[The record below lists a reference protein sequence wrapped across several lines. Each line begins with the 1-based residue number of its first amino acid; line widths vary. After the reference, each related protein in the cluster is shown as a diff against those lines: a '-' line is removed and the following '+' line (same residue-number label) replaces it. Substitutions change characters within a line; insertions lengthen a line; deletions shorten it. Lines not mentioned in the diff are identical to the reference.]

1 MKTSDKRSL
10 SLLPLR
16 GQGRRTQSFRRT
28 QSLLL
33 AALAAILATSVVRAQ
48 GNAGAPGQKNASTLT
63 LLTVM
68 ITGLRNRHGQVV
80 VSLFD
85 KAEGF
90 PQKAALATQK
100 IDLSEVARLTP
111 LSITFKNLKP
121 GSYAVTAYHDE
132 NKNNHLDS
140 NFLGIPQEDWGMS
153 NNPRPWRMPRFDEAR
168 FDLKAPGKTITIPL
182 RH

>member
-1 MKTSDKRSL
+1 MKSRDKRVL

-16 GQGRRTQSFRRT
+16 RQGRRTQSV
-28 QSLLL
+28 L
-33 AALAAILATSVVRAQ
+33 LAAILMTSVVLAP
-48 GNAGAPGQKNASTLT
+48 GSSGAPGQNSASSLA
-63 LLTVM
+63 LLTVT
-68 ITGLRNRHGQVV
+68 ITGLRDRHGQVV
-80 VSLFD
+80 ISLFN

-90 PQKAALATQK
+90 PQKAALATRK
-100 IDLSEVARLTP
+100 IDLSKVARLTP
-111 LSITFKNLKP
+111 LVITFKSLKP

-132 NKNNHLDS
+132 NKNNRLDS

-182 RH
+182 SH